1 VNATKGNKMNTPK
14 ADQAMITWLRGMIAS
29 LDEMENED
37 AN

>member
-1 VNATKGNKMNTPK
+1 MDTPK

-37 AN
+37 AH